1 MKKTYITLLTTI
13 LLLLSLFACD
23 PSTKP
28 KTGSLSGRVILV
40 NDTGDSALDPVD
52 YSGITISLY
61 RLAEYDTSLVN
72 IINKHPNLGF
82 QINQNSEFEHHNAL
96 PIQKTISIADGSFK
110 FDKVSYGGYNLVL
123 ETNGWGYRYIYNV
136 SVNNKENNLS
146 VFQEQLQ
153 LYPEKKISG
162 TISESFEVENW
173 HHLVVEDDTM
183 FLPSSN
189 LSLGPNGF
197 LRINPAVQV
206 NVAGTVKLTG
216 ANENMFQIVLNRC
229 DEKNDSPTPYTH
241 FNLLSSV
248 ALSGDIID
256 GRFSGGARNL
266 GLNGTDNVN
275 IFRCRFFVESDGIY
289 ANQISKLK
297 IEHSVF
303 SALGLT
309 KGIGAGIY
317 NGVRCGIQYSVFYN
331 MLKGFEAIASSEI
344 QLQNNSFVKM
354 NSGIESYDT
363 STIVKY
369 NYFHNNKLAMRLA
382 GTSSPLVSYNQI
394 EATQGIIIGS
404 GDYYPD
410 CTPIINNNNLSCSS
424 LFLTLTR
431 PNWADIDAKNNY
443 YYTTNPETIR
453 TRIKHKPDYP
463 EDQQIHI
470 GYFIYEPFRTTKVPN
485 AGIVN

>member
-1 MKKTYITLLTTI
+1 MKNTYITLLNVI

-72 IINKHPNLGF
+72 IINKHPNLDF
-82 QINQNSEFEHHNAL
+82 QINQNSEFEHQNAL

-110 FDKVSYGGYNLVL
+110 LDKVSYGDYNLVL
-123 ETNGWGYRYIYNV
+123 EKNGWGYRYIYNV
-136 SVNNKENNLS
+136 SVDNKENNLS

-229 DEKNDSPTPYTH
+229 DEENDSPNPYTH

-248 ALSGDIID
+248 ALSGDIRN

-275 IFRCRFFVESDGIY
+275 IFRCRFLVDSDGIY
-289 ANQISKLK
+289 ANQVSGLN
-297 IEHSVF
+297 IEQ
-303 SALGLT
+303 SALT
-309 KGIGAGIY
+309 ASVTTRGIGTGIY
-317 NGVRCGIQYSVFYN
+317 NSYGCSIQYNLFYH
-331 MLKGFEAIASSEI
+331 MLKGSEVIASNDV
-344 QLQNNSFVKM
+344 QLENNSFIKID
-354 NSGIESYDT
+354 SGVESYDT
-363 STIVKY
+363 NTEIRY
-369 NYFHNNKLAMRLA
+369 NYFHENKLAMRLA
-382 GTSSPLVSYNQI
+382 GTSSPQVNNNQI
-394 EATQGIIIGS
+394 ESEQGITIGKS
-404 GDYYPD
+404 GYYYN
-410 CTPIINNNNLSCSS
+410 CTPVINNNNFFCPLM
-424 LFLTLTR
+424 FLMLTR
-431 PNWADIDAKNNY
+431 PNTAEINAKLNY
-443 YYTTNPETIR
+443 YYTSDAIVIR
-453 TRIKHKPDYP
+453 SKIRHKPDYP
-463 EDQQIHI
+463 ESQQAEI